1 MGRIEE
7 EPAPLLYTFLYQRKR
22 RVWIDE
28 DLSEAG
34 DEGPVLLVTVD
45 RELCLLV
52 SFRRCC

>member
-52 SFRRCC
+52 SFCRC